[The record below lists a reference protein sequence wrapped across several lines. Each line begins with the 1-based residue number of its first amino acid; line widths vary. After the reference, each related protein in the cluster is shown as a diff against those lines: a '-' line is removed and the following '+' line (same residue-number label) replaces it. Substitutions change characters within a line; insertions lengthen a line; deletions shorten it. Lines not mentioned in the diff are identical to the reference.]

1 MPKEN
6 GITKQGWLVL
16 FDPHSKPGS
25 ERRSM
30 MSVIPKSCLNNNV
43 FFLQSYLSV
52 LDLLKESLRIRS
64 YFKFLSYKKY
74 IHTVL
79 HSEGFNLYPL
89 FRKELH
95 YRFFDSSLVHLRLIE
110 LAVRRA
116 CSELLPKVTLNFL
129 ETHLFSRA
137 CYSGTRQANKNS
149 IRVSMQHASHNEE
162 DICFL
167 DAIPPRSLQLAWI
180 KKLCQRQ
187 ITTLQWGS
195 LAPRYW
201 RGQGIQTIELN

>member
-1 MPKEN
+1 MEVSQAQNGKLEDKYYKRLPECLKEN

-25 ERRSM
+25 ERRPM
-30 MSVIPKSCLNNNV
+30 INAIPKSCLNNNV
-43 FFLQSYLSV
+43 FFLQNYLSV
-52 LDLLKESLRIRS
+52 FDLLKESLRIRP
-64 YFKFLSYKKY
+64 YFKFLSFKKR

-79 HSEGFNLYPL
+79 HGEGFNLYPL

-116 CSELLPKVTLNFL
+116 CSELSPKVTLNFL
-129 ETHLFSRA
+129 KPIYFPEPVIAVQGKL
-137 CYSGTRQANKNS
+137 TRIQFVSQCNMLLIMKN
-149 IRVSMQHASHNEE
+149 QFA
-162 DICFL
+162 L
-167 DAIPPRSLQLAWI
+167 DAILPRSLQLAWI

-187 ITTLQWGS
+187 ITTL
-195 LAPRYW
+195 
-201 RGQGIQTIELN
+201 